1 MKVSVS
7 HRRHPCHGKI
17 KLYMILFEK
26 NLKGVVYGRMGACL
40 KFHVQSVASKT
51 KPPKRKVIAMSS
63 ISMSREVK

>member
-1 MKVSVS
+1 
-7 HRRHPCHGKI
+7 
-17 KLYMILFEK
+17 MILFEK
-26 NLKGVVYGRMGACL
+26 NLKGLVYGRMGACL